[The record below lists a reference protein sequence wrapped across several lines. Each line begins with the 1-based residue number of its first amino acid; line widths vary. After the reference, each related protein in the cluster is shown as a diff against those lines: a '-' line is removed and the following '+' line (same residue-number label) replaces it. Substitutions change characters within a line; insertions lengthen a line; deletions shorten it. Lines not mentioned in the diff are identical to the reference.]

1 MALTRADLE
10 GNAEERLT
18 HEVDDDTN
26 TPLPQPEEFNSRL
39 ERAINMN
46 KKNPTAQPSPNNP
59 EARTQAYAR
68 RFPWVLKNWK
78 RKQVMY
84 D

>member
-1 MALTRADLE
+1 M
-10 GNAEERLT
+10 
-18 HEVDDDTN
+18 
-26 TPLPQPEEFNSRL
+26 NS
-39 ERAINMN
+39 A
-46 KKNPTAQPSPNNP
+46 NPKAQDVSSP
-59 EARTQAYAR
+59 EARTQRYAK